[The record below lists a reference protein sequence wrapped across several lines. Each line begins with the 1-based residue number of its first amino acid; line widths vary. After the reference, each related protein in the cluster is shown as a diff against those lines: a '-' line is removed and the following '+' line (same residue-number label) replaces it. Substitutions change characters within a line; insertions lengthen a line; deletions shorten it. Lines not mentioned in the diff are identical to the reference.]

1 MEPGARPS
9 VAVKKK
15 GEKMR
20 STSIAVAAGALIAL
34 GGVQAEAQTPK
45 KGGILNFAVVA
56 EPPTLDC
63 HAVTTFAFAH
73 PGLPQYSKLLKF
85 RGNFDNLKIVGDAAE
100 SWEMSPDGLTFT
112 FKLHKNIK
120 FHDGAPLTSEDV
132 KASYERIINPPP
144 GVISAR
150 RSFYEEITSIETPDP
165 YTVVFKLREPN
176 ASMLTSFAS
185 PWNCIYRA
193 AKLKED
199 PKFPEKTV
207 LGSGA
212 FQFVEYVKGSHWT
225 AKRFDDYFLK
235 DRPYLDGFKA
245 YFVKSNGVVPG
256 MIGGQ
261 FDGEFRGR
269 TPKEAEQLVAGM
281 KDNVTVIEGPW
292 VSNLMFTFNVTR
304 KPFDDIRVRQALTM
318 AVDRWGGSQALSKIS
333 MLKYVSGMLRPGYE
347 YALPP
352 AELEKLPGF
361 SRDINKSREEAKKLL
376 AAAGASNLKI
386 KLVNRNVAEPYTPAG
401 IYLID
406 QWRRIGVEVE
416 HTQLE
421 TKLFFDAMKNSNFD
435 VLVEFISDYAD
446 DPTVQFDKLLT
457 KKKSSQAAAGHE
469 DTKLDDL
476 FDKQAREIDPAKR
489 KALVSEFE
497 RHALTQAY
505 SAPILWWNRI
515 IAHHKKIKGWEHQ
528 ANHFTATDLVDVWLD
543 Q

>member
-1 MEPGARPS
+1 MFRLN
-9 VAVKKK
+9 VVL
-15 GEKMR
+15 
-20 STSIAVAAGALIAL
+20 AAGVLAIAAN
-34 GGVQAEAQTPK
+34 GPAAAQSPK

-73 PGLPQYSKLLKF
+73 PGLPHYSKLLKMK
-85 RGNFDNLKIVGDAAE
+85 GNYDDLKIVGDAAE
-100 SWEMSPDGLTFT
+100 SWEIAPDGLTFT

-132 KASYERIINPPP
+132 KASYDRIINPPE

-150 RSFYEEITSIETPDP
+150 RSFYQDITKIETPDAH
-165 YTVVFKLREPN
+165 TVVFRLGQPN

-207 LGSGA
+207 LGSGG
-212 FQFVEYVKGSHWT
+212 FEFVEYVKGSHWT
-225 AKRFDDYFLK
+225 AKRFDGYFLNGQ
-235 DRPYLDGFKA
+235 PYVDGFKA
-245 YFVKSNGVVPG
+245 YFVKSNAVVPG
-256 MIGGQ
+256 MLGGQ

-269 TPKEAEQLVAGM
+269 TPNERDQLVNGL
-281 KDNVTVIEGPW
+281 KDNATVMEGPW
-292 VSNLMFTFNVTR
+292 ITSLLFSFNVKK

-318 AVDRWGGSQALSKIS
+318 AVDRWKGSEALSKIS
-333 MLKYVSGMLRPGYE
+333 MLKYVSGFLRPGYE
-347 YALPP
+347 FALPP
-352 AELEKLPGF
+352 AELEKFPGF
-361 SRDINKSREEAKKLL
+361 ARDMEKARADAKKLL
-376 AAAGASNLKI
+376 ADAGVPNLKV

-406 QWRRIGVEVE
+406 QWRRIGIEVE

-421 TKLFFDAMKNSNFD
+421 TKLYFDAMKEGNFD
-435 VLVEFISDYAD
+435 VLVEFISDFAD

-457 KKKSSQAAAGHE
+457 KKKSSQAASGHE
-469 DTKLDDL
+469 DAKLDEL

-489 KALVSEFE
+489 MAIVNEFE
-497 RHALTQAY
+497 RHALRQAY

-515 IAHHKKIKGWEHQ
+515 IVLNKKVKGYEHQ
-528 ANHFTATDLVDVWLD
+528 ANHFSATSLVDVWLD